1 MKFKLPS
8 FKACLLACVARIC
21 GNGSDQQPP
30 QVYVNRP
37 RTRMLFA
44 AKPKRQPKTVASGRF
59 YSNQRQIRKDRRR
72 ANAAGVR
79 NAFS

>member
-8 FKACLLACVARIC
+8 FRACLLACVARVC

-30 QVYVNRP
+30 QSYVNRP
-37 RTRMLFA
+37 MFRPA
-44 AKPKRQPKTVASGRF
+44 PKRVKPVKFVASDRF
-59 YSNQRQIRKDRRR
+59 HSNQRQRRKDARL

>member
-8 FKACLLACVARIC
+8 LKSCLLACVARVC

-30 QVYVNRP
+30 QAYVNRP
-37 RTRMLFA
+37 IFRPA
-44 AKPKRQPKTVASGRF
+44 PKRVKPVKLTASDRF
-59 YSNQRQIRKDRRR
+59 YSNQRQRRKDARR

-79 NAFS
+79 NAFAR